1 MAQGGR
7 VQVSFHSPLSAA
19 SLHTSCSC
27 NVWLYNLSSSQGTQ
41 HLTVCL
47 QIVNSRF
54 AANSASRGGA
64 IYSSGASVAIMNSQ
78 FGGNTART
86 TGGAMYIA
94 EGSALTVLNTTFSN
108 NMAGIAAQSPSSCCP
123 TAPLIPACSTH
134 APLLQHA
141 RLQHHL
147 NGRNTCPLQQPI
159 SSSSIMNQVRQ
170 DFRQQ
175 VAGTLNASSSSLGAC
190 ALANCLAGRTERTE
204 IERSEADIP
213 SATVSGTSCSRRT
226 SYIRV
231 Y

>member
-7 VQVSFHSPLSAA
+7 VQVSFRSPFSAA
-19 SLHTSCSC
+19 SLHTSCPC

-41 HLTVCL
+41 HLIVCL
-47 QIVNSRF
+47 QVVNSRF

-64 IYSSGASVAIMNSQ
+64 IYSSGASVTIMNSQ
-78 FGGNTART
+78 FGGNIART

-94 EGSALTVLNTTFSN
+94 EGSALTVLNSTFSN
-108 NMAGIAAQSPSSCCP
+108 NMAGEAAQSPPSSCP
-123 TAPLIPACSTH
+123 TAPLIPTCSTH
-134 APLLQHA
+134 APLLEYA

-147 NGRNTCPLQQPI
+147 SGRNTCPLQQPI

-170 DFRQQ
+170 DPRKQ
-175 VAGTLNASSSSLGAC
+175 VAGTLNALSSSLSAC
-190 ALANCLAGRTERTE
+190 ALANCLAGMTDT
-204 IERSEADIP
+204 P
-213 SATVSGTSCSRRT
+213 SATVSGTLCRRRT